1 MSEFT
6 LGYLPHVFGNI
17 MLSIIYTMSDKVNQY
32 YICGIDRDV
41 EISNRIAE
49 RNMPSRPL
57 QPQFSQRPV
66 STKYALMPIIDR
78 RAPATVPIH
87 TEPTFSVGTVF
98 NPGNTQSPWSGFAS
112 NINDESTLRGQF
124 FALQNCEQK
133 EYVPSTKSDMYNV
146 EVSGR
151 KEVQPFPDLFQEQQF
166 NLFNP
171 NTCHLGNDLFNN
183 STRVQL
189 MNSDCCDNNC
199 ISKKE

>member
-17 MLSIIYTMSDKVNQY
+17 MLTIIYTMSDKANTY
-32 YICGIDRDV
+32 YICNVDRDV
-41 EISNRIAE
+41 ELSNRIAE

-66 STKYALMPIIDR
+66 STKYALLPIIDR
-78 RAPATVPIH
+78 RAKSNVPIH
-87 TEPTFSVGTVF
+87 TEPTFSVGNVF

-112 NINDESTLRGQF
+112 NINHESTLRGMF

-133 EYVPSTKSDMYNV
+133 EYVPSTKSDMYQV
-146 EVSGR
+146 EAVGR
-151 KEVQPFPDLFQEQQF
+151 KEQQQFPGLFQEQQF
-166 NLFNP
+166 APFNP
-171 NTCHLGNDLFNN
+171 NTCDLGKDLFNN

-189 MNSDCCDNNC
+189 MNSDCCDNKC
-199 ISKKE
+199 TPKRE